1 MAQAPVAAPEPV
13 RAPAVVAEAAVPR
26 PLPSVR
32 PVSPNDRLLGDSR
45 LAPPPL
51 APSTPFSV
59 DAQFHGYKTATLP
72 PLGPE
77 VAEPV
82 AESPAESA
90 PVPAAR
96 AEIPPAPFAE
106 AVFEPESYVPDERAE
121 LPLVSPHTDAA
132 VSSAFSALIASQHL
146 PSDEALRDMA
156 REMLRPMLKA
166 WLDDNLPVLVERLVR
181 AEIERVARGGR

>member
-1 MAQAPVAAPEPV
+1 MADT
-13 RAPAVVAEAAVPR
+13 AVPAR
-26 PLPSVR
+26 PLPSVQ
-32 PVSPNDRLLGDSR
+32 PVSPNDRLFGDSR

-51 APSTPFSV
+51 APSAPFSV

-77 VAEPV
+77 LVAAAV
-82 AESPAESA
+82 AESPAE
-90 PVPAAR
+90 PPPLPAAR

-106 AVFEPESYVPDERAE
+106 AVFEPESYVPDERVE

-146 PSDEALRDMA
+146 PSDETLKDMA